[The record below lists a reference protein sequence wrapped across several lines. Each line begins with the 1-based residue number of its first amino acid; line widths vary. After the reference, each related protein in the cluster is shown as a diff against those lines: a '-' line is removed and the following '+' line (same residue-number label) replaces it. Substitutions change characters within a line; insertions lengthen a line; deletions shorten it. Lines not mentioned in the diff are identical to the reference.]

1 MSDTNL
7 SSVRP
12 KHSRSTSITTSKKT
26 TSHQRKP
33 SFTQQQLP
41 VSSSISVSEKR
52 HSTGAG
58 APHNRPTLSSHGS
71 ASSNKL
77 STNSHGHTGPR
88 FLNSIILRV
97 HAFLNPSG
105 PLLPHAKH
113 GAAFGGTT
121 KPSFFRSLLQSR
133 VVRFF
138 ALFYV
143 IFSVFLSLNHSW
155 KYMTSPKA
163 PALEG
168 DRTASD
174 SVSDKRFG
182 PQWKPQRTYDQD
194 QTYSLLTEM
203 THGLRMHKLFSKSYY
218 DAAKQIQPFWLKAKT
233 VPENDEVTVITTAT
247 ADTWDNLV
255 QLTAYWEGPISAIV
269 HVEEEDTET
278 IARIQRDYEV
288 TPELY
293 RNVDIHLAQIPGDKL
308 SVLFPRNAER
318 NLARLLAQTDYI
330 MDIPAGVIP
339 ATDLRRTL
347 ELNKDKI
354 DELLRAG
361 DILALPT
368 FNFKQ
373 TVATRDDVP
382 YEKDQ
387 LIILLGEQKMYL
399 DDKHWKENEGPTDL
413 EKWMDAE
420 TLYAIEKYE
429 FHYEPVVIESK
440 TIQPWCSERFLDSR
454 AACIFS
460 SYLQGNEIYVLPF
473 DFMVQMPKTEEQ
485 QEEVTDFDNVVENR
499 IYAKFYWEQ
508 CVHHARQLDALGLWK
523 TSRSQ
528 HIRSQCSRVIQNWG
542 KGLIGKPE

>member
-1 MSDTNL
+1 MSDASLHT
-7 SSVRP
+7 VRP

-41 VSSSISVSEKR
+41 VSSTTSASEKR
-52 HSTGAG
+52 HSAG
-58 APHNRPTLSSHGS
+58 ATNNRPTLSSHGS
-71 ASSNKL
+71 ATSNKL

-97 HAFLNPSG
+97 HTFLKSFGPTLTTCQTWKCVWWNYKAFI
-105 PLLPHAKH
+105 
-113 GAAFGGTT
+113 
-121 KPSFFRSLLQSR
+121 FRSSLQSR

-155 KYMTSPKA
+155 KYMTRPKV
-163 PALEG
+163 ALPKG
-168 DRTASD
+168 NIA
-174 SVSDKRFG
+174 VSDTNKQFG

-203 THGLRMHKLFSKSYY
+203 THGLRMHKSFSKSHYE
-218 DAAKQIQPFWLKAKT
+218 AAKQIQPFWLKAKS

-269 HVEEEDTET
+269 HVEEDDTET
-278 IARIQRDYEV
+278 IARIQRDYEI

-347 ELNKDKI
+347 ELNKAKI

-387 LIILLGEQKMYL
+387 LIIQLGEQKMYL

-485 QEEVTDFDNVVENR
+485 LEEVTDFDNVVENR